1 MDKVVSTAAAA
12 LADVRDGA
20 TVLVGGFGVI
30 QGWPASLL
38 LALRARGARGLTVVC
53 NTPGVGPY
61 SPQILAEA
69 GQVARLI
76 STYATYPGR
85 PTPMA
90 DEPGNAPVE
99 ANFANWIS
107 TPAGLEIHFADYQF
121 FHGTPTIT
129 VPWSELDGLLAPGM
143 DALRT

>member
-1 MDKVVSTAAAA
+1 MSEDERHAVTMDKVIPTAAAA

-38 LALRARGARGLTVVC
+38 LALRARGARELTVIC

-69 GQVARLI
+69 GQVRRLV

-90 DEPGNAPVE
+90 SSAYTWR
-99 ANFANWIS
+99 ASA
-107 TPAGLEIHFADYQF
+107 
-121 FHGTPTIT
+121 PTISAWT
-129 VPWSELDGLLAPGM
+129 
-143 DALRT
+143 